1 MYNFKDLK
9 DIFSK
14 ESIDLSVNKNN
25 GLATFEIPVGTEI
38 ELTSG
43 ILSLLGIV
51 SKHGRL
57 IAGRHMGTKMVD
69 IAKPKELRVY
79 LDQINTTSN
88 YVNGVPSSL

>member
-25 GLATFEIPVGTEI
+25 GLATLEIPVRTEI

-57 IAGRHMGTKMVD
+57 TAGQHVGTKMVD
-69 IAKPKELRVY
+69 FAKPKELCVY
-79 LDQINTTSN
+79 
-88 YVNGVPSSL
+88 